1 VTARP
6 EMEAWAPEDEPER
19 RLRAPYPFMTAVAA
33 LLALWLGIWWL
44 VSWGLS

>member
-1 VTARP
+1 VN

-19 RLRAPYPFMTAVAA
+19 RLRAPYPFMTAVAV
-33 LLALWLGIWWL
+33 LFVLWLGIWKL